1 MSINLLSNTI
11 NSGYRNIF
19 LVSDSNNNKQFLE
32 QKMQNEVSVTRFK
45 HAEVALTQCTKIRP
59 DLIVLDLDSM
69 NTEKA
74 RFYTFI
80 CASIIPDTPL
90 VMITRQPI
98 PTRAKSHLQSIYRVL
113 DVVEIDDSCKTAAT
127 I

>member
-1 MSINLLSNTI
+1 MNFLSNTI
-11 NSGYRNIF
+11 HSGYKNIF
-19 LVSDSNNNKQFLE
+19 LVSDSSHNKQFLE
-32 QKMQNEVSVTRFK
+32 QKMQNGVSVTRFK
-45 HAEVALTQCTKIRP
+45 HAEVALTQCKIFRP
-59 DLIVLDLDSM
+59 DLIVLDLDAMS
-69 NTEKA
+69 TEKA

-98 PTRAKSHLQSIYRVL
+98 PTRAKSHLQSIYHVL
-113 DVVEIDDSCKTAAT
+113 DVLEIDDSYKTAAT